1 MYMTPI
7 LTAMKKKVV
16 SAMGNKPFVHL
27 HVHSEYSLLDGAN
40 RCKDLASAAKEMG
53 MNSVAITDHGVM
65 YGCYEFYTEC
75 KNADVKPI
83 LGCEVYVEPN
93 GYTCRDS
100 KNSYHLI
107 LLAEN
112 QEGYQNLVR
121 LVSAA
126 STDGFYYKPR
136 IDHDLL
142 AKHSKG
148 LIASSAC
155 LGGEIPNMI
164 IRGDFDGA
172 AARAELYRDIMGDGN
187 FYLELQSNSIPEQ
200 AIVNKTLVDIAKRSN
215 FPLIAT
221 NDSHYM
227 KQSDASWHD
236 ILLCVQTGNT
246 VDTPNRYRFTGDD
259 YYFRSPEEMWNIFG
273 AELPDSLTNTQLIA
287 DRCNVALKK
296 DKYYLPEFPL
306 PEGETLESHLR
317 RLAGEGL
324 RKRLK
329 TDTPPENYCERLDYE
344 LGIIEKMEFPG
355 YFCIV
360 ADIISASK
368 ARGIPIGPGRGSAA
382 GSLVAWSLG
391 ITDLDP
397 IRYDL
402 LFERFLNP
410 ERISMPDIDTDVSD
424 KRRDELIAYIV
435 EKYGSDK
442 VAQIITFGCMKT
454 KGAIADVGRVLG
466 MPAVE
471 VRQVTKL
478 IPNSIKS
485 GINSIPEAIEA
496 IPDLNVLYKS
506 NPQIK
511 KLLDIAKNIE
521 GLSRHCSQHA
531 AGVVITPKPLA
542 EMVPIRKFGESQI
555 VTQYSMEPVEKL
567 GLVKMDFLG
576 LRTLSVLE
584 GALGNIEGNGKGII
598 DLNEIPLDD
607 IKTYEMLQ
615 RGETLGVFQLESQG
629 MTALVRRM
637 KPDCFE
643 DLIALV
649 ALYRPGPLESGMA
662 DQYVKCKHKE
672 EPVHYLHPKLEESM
686 KETYGVILYQEQV
699 MQSASKLAG
708 YTLGEA
714 DLLRRAMGKKKVEVM
729 AEQRVKFVEGAVKNG
744 VEAKTAGNIFDIIEK
759 FAGYGFNKS
768 HSAAYALISYR
779 TAWLKANY
787 GPEFLASYLTSI
799 IGSKMDVLGQYI
811 RSVREAGYPV
821 LPPDINESREDF
833 TVVGDVIRL
842 GLSAI
847 AKVGQGA
854 VINILASRKAGGAF
868 ISFWDFMSR
877 IDTRLVNRGVIE
889 NLIKAGAFDS
899 VEPNRARL
907 LHALPIFLEATAK
920 HPVDVNQ
927 CSLFS
932 EEDSKDLE
940 PAVEECE
947 DFTTREKLDF
957 EKESMGLYISGHPFD
972 QYLPLVRNYIT
983 CPLAELSNWKPEH
996 IPVVCAGLLTSSVEK
1011 FTKRGDPMGIL
1022 TIEDADTTVEIVV
1035 FPKSWPKY
1043 KPFLINGAL
1052 IFVKG
1057 TPRSDRGVSVIAE
1070 EIYTEEDYED
1080 NLDKYI
1086 TLTMQPDGINEDFYR
1101 ELFSVFEKNSGD
1113 HTVIL
1118 KMLSND
1124 QTIVSMLRQT
1134 KIAPTDVFFVDLDN
1148 FSNGKITAE

>member
-1 MYMTPI
+1 
-7 LTAMKKKVV
+7 MKMKKVV
-16 SAMGNKPFVHL
+16 NIMDNKPFVHL

-40 RCKDLASAAKEMG
+40 RCCDLASTAKEMG
-53 MNSVAITDHGVM
+53 MNSVALTDHGVM
-65 YGCYEFYTEC
+65 YGCYEFYTKC
-75 KNADVKPI
+75 RAADVKPV

-100 KNSYHLI
+100 KSSYHLI

-112 QEGYQNLVR
+112 QEGYHNLVR
-121 LVSAA
+121 LVSTA

-136 IDHDLL
+136 IDHELL
-142 AKHSKG
+142 AKYSKG
-148 LIASSAC
+148 LIGASAC

-164 IRGDFDGA
+164 IKGDIEGA
-172 AARAELYRDIMGDGN
+172 TSRAELYRDILGKDN
-187 FYLELQSNSIPEQ
+187 FYLEIQHNSIPEQ
-200 AIVNKTLVDIAKRSN
+200 AIVNKNLVDIAKKAN
-215 FPLIAT
+215 FSLIAT
-221 NDSHYM
+221 NDAHYM
-227 KQSDASWHD
+227 NRSDASWHD

-259 YYFRSPEEMWNIFG
+259 YYFRSPEEMWSIFG
-273 AELPDSLTNTQLIA
+273 AELPESLINTQLIA
-287 DRCNVALKK
+287 DRCNVELKK
-296 DKYYLPEFPL
+296 DRYYLPEFPL
-306 PEGETLESHLR
+306 PEGETLETHLR
-317 RLAGEGL
+317 RLAGDGL

-329 TDTPPENYCERLDYE
+329 TEEPPQDYLERLEYE

-360 ADIISASK
+360 ADIIIAAKS
-368 ARGIPIGPGRGSAA
+368 RGIPIGPGRGSAA

-397 IRYDL
+397 IRYNL

-454 KGAIADVGRVLG
+454 KGAIADVGRALG
-466 MPAVE
+466 MPVSD
-471 VRQVTKL
+471 VKQVTKL
-478 IPNSIKS
+478 IPDSIKS
-485 GINSIPEAIEA
+485 GIKSIPEAIEA
-496 IPDLNVLYKS
+496 VPDLNALYKS
-506 NPQIK
+506 NAQVK
-511 KLLDIAKNIE
+511 KLLDIAQKIE

-584 GALGNIEGNGKGII
+584 GALTNIEANGKGTI
-598 DLNEIPLDD
+598 DLNEIPMDD

-615 RGETLGVFQLESQG
+615 RGETLGVFQLESAG

-637 KPDCFE
+637 MPDCFE

-672 EPVHYLHPKLEESM
+672 EPVHYLHPKLEASM

-699 MQSASKLAG
+699 MQSASQLAG
-708 YTLGEA
+708 FTLGEA

-729 AEQRVKFVEGAVKNG
+729 AEQRLKFVEGSVKNG

-799 IGSKMDVLGQYI
+799 VGSKMEVLGQYI
-811 RSVREAGYPV
+811 RSVRDAGYPV
-821 LPPDINESREDF
+821 LPPDINQSKEDF
-833 TVVGDVIRL
+833 TVIGEVIRL

-847 AKVGQGA
+847 AKVGHGA
-854 VINILASRKAGGAF
+854 VLNIIESRKKGGEF
-868 ISFWDFMSR
+868 VSFWDFMTK
-877 IDTRLVNRGVIE
+877 IDTRVVNRGVIE

-899 VEPNRARL
+899 IEPNRAKL
-907 LHALPIFLEATAK
+907 FNALPMFLESASKQPT
-920 HPVDVNQ
+920 DINQ
-927 CSLFS
+927 GSLFS
-932 EEDSKDLE
+932 EEDSKELE
-940 PAVEECE
+940 PEVAECE

-957 EKESMGLYISGHPFD
+957 EKESMGLYISGHPFN
-972 QYLPLVRNYIT
+972 QYLPKVKDFIN
-983 CPLAELSNWKPEH
+983 CPLIELAHWKPEH
-996 IPVVCAGLLTSSVEK
+996 IPVVCAGLLASSAEK

-1022 TIEDADTTVEIVV
+1022 TIEDADTSVEVVV

-1043 KPFLINGAL
+1043 KPFLVNGGL
-1052 IFVKG
+1052 FFVKG
-1057 TPRSDRGVSVIAE
+1057 QPRSDRGISILAD
-1070 EIYTEEDYED
+1070 EIFSEEDFAE
-1080 NLDKYI
+1080 NLEAHVTI
-1086 TLTMQPDGINEDFYR
+1086 SVQPEGLEEDFYR
-1101 ELFSVFEKNSGD
+1101 GLFSVFANNPGH
-1113 HTVIL
+1113 HTVVL
-1118 KMLSND
+1118 KMVSNE
-1124 QTIVSMLRQT
+1124 QTIVSMLRQ
-1134 KIAPTDVFFVDLDN
+1134 ARVDPTEKFYADIE
-1148 FSNGKITAE
+1148 KYAEGRVVVE